1 MNNKLGIIISSIV
14 FSILIW
20 GSITLSD
27 DFFSTTDLKIKV
39 INQPSGYACGEINP
53 DDITVKLKARGW
65 QLLSFYLGADHDFF
79 VSANNDSGLIKIDP
93 SKEISENGWIGS
105 GISIL
110 DINPKIVSLNIE
122 KIKFKKLKV
131 IADTDLKF
139 SEGYNLATPIKIYPD
154 SILVSG
160 PKGILENLSTIKTL
174 PIKISSLDHNFE
186 MFAELENIR
195 GFQFEEKSVQLIFD
209 VQKIVE
215 KAFNGIKVTI
225 NDLPIDREIV
235 LIPNSIDC
243 SLRGGINVLGKLTN
257 DQISASI
264 NYSELVYDTTGSI
277 KPNVLIPENTKLV
290 FTKPARLNYIIK
302 KFQ

>member
-27 DFFSTTDLKIKV
+27 EFFSTTDLKIKV
-39 INQPSGYACGEINP
+39 INQPSGYACGDINP

-79 VSANNDSGLIKIDP
+79 VSANNDSGSIKIDP

-110 DINPKIVSLNIE
+110 DINPKIISLNVE

-186 MFAELENIR
+186 MLADLEDIR
-195 GFQFEEKSVQLIFD
+195 GFQFEEKNVQLTFD